1 MMLLCTTTNTYDDDN
16 ATPPPME
23 RASVNL
29 NNLTDVRA
37 HEEMQH
43 PAIQSG
49 MNIRTMYSR
58 VRTVVGKVNRTSS
71 NIHSL

>member
-1 MMLLCTTTNTYDDDN
+1 MEHGVVMHDYEYSDDDDN

-29 NNLTDVRA
+29 NHLTDVRA
-37 HEEMQH
+37 HEEIAT
-43 PAIQSG
+43 P
-49 MNIRTMYSR
+49 R
-58 VRTVVGKVNRTSS
+58 VRTVVGKVNRSSS